1 MPSGLEIT
9 AGQLRANDENW
20 LTMFS
25 RSLLGS
31 AGGLIGL
38 EPDAD
43 VQVWNQSHP
52 AAAIAASLAPNLG
65 YFGGALKLAR
75 IGALGKY
82 GSWVDGLGAE
92 WNPMLRFGTQEALRM
107 APFDAG
113 RIAISS
119 YYNGDTDSVAVDS
132 LLNAGLSFGLGAGF
146 GAFEA
151 AGRPLL
157 RKWGNV
163 YDGSRLSPLQLQSR
177 DLRRRLG
184 EGVFDEETAKVANR
198 QLDSWRLNIIGE
210 KPAKGGVLFK
220 KLENGGNLNDL
231 NRALFKTTGE
241 TPGQM
246 PIRIPLKGTEKAG
259 QFTSEKELNLV
270 KQKLGL
276 TGDDWHDYVQHPR
289 VINPRTADAKK
300 NLEATLNRNMSR
312 IGSNEWIAKEEDGL
326 YVVAKRSVDEEHY
339 FSFKTD
345 EPKRFLDDGGMLKK

>member
-132 LLNAGLSFGLGAGF
+132 LLNAGLSFGLGAG
-146 GAFEA
+146 
-151 AGRPLL
+151 
-157 RKWGNV
+157 
-163 YDGSRLSPLQLQSR
+163 
-177 DLRRRLG
+177 
-184 EGVFDEETAKVANR
+184 KV
-198 QLDSWRLNIIGE
+198 S
-210 KPAKGGVLFK
+210 
-220 KLENGGNLNDL
+220 
-231 NRALFKTTGE
+231 
-241 TPGQM
+241 
-246 PIRIPLKGTEKAG
+246 
-259 QFTSEKELNLV
+259 
-270 KQKLGL
+270 
-276 TGDDWHDYVQHPR
+276 
-289 VINPRTADAKK
+289 
-300 NLEATLNRNMSR
+300 
-312 IGSNEWIAKEEDGL
+312 
-326 YVVAKRSVDEEHY
+326 
-339 FSFKTD
+339 
-345 EPKRFLDDGGMLKK
+345 